1 MEKDMNVN
9 NVARVVK
16 LNLEG
21 EEYFGLEIP
30 QEVLESM
37 ELVDGEIL
45 DAVIENNSLVL
56 KRTGIISNGN

>member
-1 MEKDMNVN
+1 MNVN

>member
-1 MEKDMNVN
+1 MSSKKHLS
-9 NVARVVK
+9 RVVK
-16 LNLEG
+16 LKFEG

-45 DAVIENNSLVL
+45 DAIIENNSLVL
-56 KRTGIISNGN
+56 KRTGIIANGNQ